1 MPLLG
6 DAHTDTVLVSTLLL
20 RICTRLYTC
29 PTSSVESGTT
39 TTTTTTLR
47 MHIVS
52 TILFAQSR
60 AVGPGGTDAYSGG
73 RPTVY
78 LTPAVGYASH
88 PCYAHLERVGRAFYD
103 SYFRDS
109 PESQRHIYDDQDA
122 PTAVVAA
129 PSGPTD
135 LLLACSAAMCAE
147 HRGAAQSGR
156 RRKRELPK
164 TRARPASGRACGAWP
179 GLNFASSRHPTNAQR
194 GTHTSH

>member
-1 MPLLG
+1 MLLYIG
-6 DAHTDTVLVSTLLL
+6 PSSQL
-20 RICTRLYTC
+20 RGMVDEASHVCTRLYAC

-78 LTPAVGYASH
+78 LTPAVWYASH
-88 PCYAHLERVGRAFYD
+88 PCYAHLERVGQAFYD

-129 PSGPTD
+129 PSGP
-135 LLLACSAAMCAE
+135 ANAA
-147 HRGAAQSGR
+147 G
-156 RRKRELPK
+156 LID
-164 TRARPASGRACGAWP
+164 RAKA
-179 GLNFASSRHPTNAQR
+179 
-194 GTHTSH
+194 